1 MVDLS
6 PQQLEIYLLLKERVG
21 GEVHISEITND
32 RPLGGLGIKGYSE
45 RISELRKKGFNVH
58 NTRKNH
64 YMLLSEP
71 DMGIN
76 SLRILYSEAK
86 KRNYKSLMQRIVTR
100 AESLKLETMVQ
111 ESLA

>member
-1 MVDLS
+1 MVNLS

-21 GEVHISEITND
+21 KEVHISEITND

-58 NTRKNH
+58 NTRKNY

-71 DMGIN
+71 EMNIQD
-76 SLRILYSEAK
+76 LRILYSEAR
-86 KRNYKSLMQRIVTR
+86 KRNYKSLLSRILDR
-100 AESLKLETMVQ
+100 AESIKLETMVQ
-111 ESLA
+111 EAVL